1 MQLET
6 HNRKSTTRDV
16 NTSIPNKVLQND
28 GYMKVTMHK
37 HCRHPDGQILGFHP
51 E

>member
-6 HNRKSTTRDV
+6 HNSKSTTTDV
-16 NTSIPNKVLQND
+16 NTSTPNKVLQND
-28 GYMKVTMHK
+28 ADMNVTMHK
-37 HCRHPDGQILGFHP
+37 HCCRPDGQILGFHP